1 MSQLRE
7 SALAQVR
14 AELQRVV
21 VPELPQHRPRGVH
34 PAPRHEESVEVNK
47 PLECHPAWRD
57 ALGYLG
63 RNDLPH
69 ALELLGLVIFGTI
82 GMSFRFQ
89 GEKVSPSARHR
100 RKKRTRRR
108 TLEGWGGPFC
118 PCSSGSHLQGGAE
131 ARGLEVVEL
140 PVAQESVRILVAD
153 LEDPLQGT
161 HAPRLELARLGV
173 VQRSRRV
180 HHRLLGLH
188 KDLRTVGEPLGRAL
202 QADLDLLPLVD
213 QEGELGLQRLRVQ
226 HGVLRLGRLHKPVLI
241 SPHSVPSSRRR
252 QRRSWV
258 LPL

>member
-69 ALELLGLVIFGTI
+69 ALELLGL
-82 GMSFRFQ
+82 
-89 GEKVSPSARHR
+89 
-100 RKKRTRRR
+100 
-108 TLEGWGGPFC
+108 
-118 PCSSGSHLQGGAE
+118 QGGAE
-131 ARGLEVVEL
+131 ARRLEVVEL

>member
-1 MSQLRE
+1 MPLWAGEAGGGGEEFLQLSVAQHTVRVLVVLPELEPQKVPTRVRDLDALVGVEMSQLRE

-161 HAPRLELARLGV
+161 HAPRLELARL
-173 VQRSRRV
+173 
-180 HHRLLGLH
+180 LA
-188 KDLRTVGEPLGRAL
+188 GR
-202 QADLDLLPLVD
+202 DRERERHVS
-213 QEGELGLQRLRVQ
+213 
-226 HGVLRLGRLHKPVLI
+226 I
-241 SPHSVPSSRRR
+241 FF
-252 QRRSWV
+252 
-258 LPL
+258 